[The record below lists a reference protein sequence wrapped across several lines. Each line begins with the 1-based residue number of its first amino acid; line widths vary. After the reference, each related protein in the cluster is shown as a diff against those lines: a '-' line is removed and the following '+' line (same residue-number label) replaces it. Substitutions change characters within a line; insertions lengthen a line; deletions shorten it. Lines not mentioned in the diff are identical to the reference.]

1 MAAVAAAV
9 ALAIQ
14 NRSLRAELARV
25 ETDFAAARE
34 ASGTARSPELPSA
47 DAGRP
52 APQDAVAPQDVPGRV
67 DREAFEKA
75 VEERAVARAKEMED
89 QQRNE
94 REAHRREWEN
104 ATEEEREEHR
114 KQFRERMQAHSAAQ
128 ISEFETKVGLDVEQC
143 AAFEMELETFD
154 NRVREIAER
163 FAVMI
168 DGGVAP
174 GFELQARLLNEM
186 SAAAIDAYDGIDDA
200 LPEGWR
206 EKGGDFNMIFG
217 MSPVSMAPLFDA
229 MRRAGVFGPHGPGPF
244 GPFDG
249 RRGRSRQ

>member
-1 MAAVAAAV
+1 MSHPAETPPQSPPSASPAAPQAAVSAQAV
-9 ALAIQ
+9 AGGW
-14 NRSLRAELARV
+14 
-25 ETDFAAARE
+25 DK
-34 ASGTARSPELPSA
+34 
-47 DAGRP
+47 
-52 APQDAVAPQDVPGRV
+52 
-67 DREAFEKA
+67 EAFEKA
-75 VEERAVARAKEMED
+75 VEERAAARAKEIED

-104 ATEEEREEHR
+104 ATEEEREEYR
-114 KQFRERMQAHSAAQ
+114 RQFRERMQAHSAAQ
-128 ISEFETKVGLDVEQC
+128 ISEFETKAGLDDNQC
-143 AAFEMELETFD
+143 AAFEMELEAFD

-174 GFELQARLLNEM
+174 GFEMQARIMNEM
-186 SAAAIDAYDGIDDA
+186 SAAAVDAYAGINDA

-217 MSPVSMAPLFDA
+217 MSPVSMSPLFDA

-244 GPFDG
+244 GPFGG
-249 RRGRSRQ
+249 RRNQSRR